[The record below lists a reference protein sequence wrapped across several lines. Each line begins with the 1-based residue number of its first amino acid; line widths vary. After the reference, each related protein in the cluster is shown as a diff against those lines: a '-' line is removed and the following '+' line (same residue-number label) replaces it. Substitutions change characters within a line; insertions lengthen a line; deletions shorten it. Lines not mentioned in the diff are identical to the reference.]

1 MLKLVNVTKV
11 YVAGDLKVEALKGI
25 SINFRK
31 NEFVSILGPSGCGKT
46 TLLNI
51 IGGLDKYT
59 SGDLIINGISTKQFR
74 DKDWDIY
81 RNHRIGFIFQSYN
94 LIPHQSILENVELAL
109 TIAGMDKKERIEK
122 AKEVLDRVGLAGQ
135 YNKKPNQLSGG
146 QCQRVAIARALVN
159 DPEILL
165 ADEPT
170 GALDTT
176 TSIQIMELIKEISNE
191 KLVIMVTHNPSLAE
205 KYSTRI
211 IKLLDGEIQDDS
223 NYCSDKEELNS
234 LSETI
239 DETKVEKAKMSI
251 WTAFKLSG
259 RNLLS
264 KFKRTFMVGLAGSI
278 GIIGV
283 SLVLALSSGISGY
296 IDDLQEDMLSG
307 NPITITEQTYDLN
320 AMMSSITTFEQAEI
334 VIKDGFVSI
343 NSMMEMLSKR
353 AETMNSI
360 MVTNEINQNYI
371 DYLNAMPKE
380 YIQNISYGYGIDI
393 TNNIYTNFTQESMNK
408 TTSTSLTAIK
418 QIYKSLLLETEFKES
433 ASAISTLGQS
443 MSQSID
449 NEEYLLSQYNLL
461 SGKVAKNANEIM
473 IVVSKDRQITDLTLA
488 QLGYYTEDEFLNLA
502 FKAFNEDY
510 DESLIKDEFSY
521 EELLDKRFTWYPND
535 IVFDKNQSIIPGVVS
550 ANPFTY
556 KPVTDDSFSDGLELK
571 VVGILQPKDNINY
584 GSLSTGFYYTSALTN
599 YILEVNK
606 DSEIANYIRTD
617 LEGESITSMIAN
629 TPMGETAVGITYKYN
644 YSANGEVKEGTGFV
658 GTASF
663 ASIMGD
669 MIGGIIGGSSGGTS
683 TDIPEMYSLSLRNV
697 GGDDLANSI
706 AIYPVDFELK
716 EQVLAYLD
724 AWNADDDIVVNGI
737 TLNKDNRSNITY
749 TDTLSIVISM
759 INTMINIITTA
770 LVAFTA
776 ISLIVSTVMIGIITY
791 VSVVERV
798 KEIGVIRSLGGR
810 KKDVAHLFNAE
821 TFIIGFVAGLL
832 GIGITYL
839 ISLIANLIIGGL
851 INIYTL
857 VSLKWYQA
865 LIMVTI
871 SVVLTL
877 ISGLFPSRSAAKMD
891 PVNALRTE

>member
-239 DETKVEKAKMSI
+239 DKTKVEKAKMSI

-320 AMMSSITTFEQAEI
+320 AMMSSITTLEQAEI

-658 GTASF
+658 GSASF

-669 MIGGIIGGSSGGTS
+669 IIGGIIGGSSGGTS

>member
-320 AMMSSITTFEQAEI
+320 AMMSSITTLEQAEI

-658 GTASF
+658 GSASF